1 MSFSWRNPI
10 KAARLDPTIGREV
23 VVEISAAEIIA
34 APNRYRTE
42 NILQAIAIATT
53 ELMILEETREKRN
66 EELLNAVREIKEYL
80 TKFESRAES
89 RAESIREPLV
99 GEKLKKKK
107 KKKGKL
113 HPTPVARGK
122 NGASVR

>member
-89 RAESIREPLV
+89 IREPLV